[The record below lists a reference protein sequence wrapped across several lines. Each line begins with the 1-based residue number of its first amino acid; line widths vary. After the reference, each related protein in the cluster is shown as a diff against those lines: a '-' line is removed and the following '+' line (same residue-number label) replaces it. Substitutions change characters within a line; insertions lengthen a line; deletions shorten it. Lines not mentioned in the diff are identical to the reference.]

1 MNSKLN
7 EIRDELEAA
16 RIDSDRLL
24 NKKVK
29 TAAGRLRKRMMR
41 IRNLAKE
48 IGAEA
53 LEIKKAL

>member
-1 MNSKLN
+1 MKSKLDQIG
-7 EIRDELEAA
+7 EELEMA

-29 TAAGRLRKRMMR
+29 TAAGRLRKRMMN
-41 IRNLAKE
+41 IRNLTKE

-53 LEIKKAL
+53 LNIKKAL